1 MRVRRR
7 LGLTVGVAGLLVAG
21 DEVPA
26 WARGGGTGLNVS
38 PNHGAPGARQMGIL
52 VGDLLFY
59 ALLGCVAGVIVG
71 GATWALA
78 SHAGNYQHAASGK
91 LGFLAG
97 LGGAVVAGAAVAIV
111 NYGFGLGRQF

>member
-1 MRVRRR
+1 MGLRRR
-7 LGLTVGVAGLLVAG
+7 TQGAALLAATGTLAGG
-21 DEVPA
+21 SSA
-26 WARGGGTGLNVS
+26 WARGGTGLRVS
-38 PNHGAPGARQMGIL
+38 PNHGAPGAHQMGVL

-59 ALLGCVAGVIVG
+59 ALLGCVAGVIIG

-78 SHAGNYQHAASGK
+78 SHSGNYQHAARGK

-97 LGGAVVAGAAVAIV
+97 LGGALVAGAAVALV